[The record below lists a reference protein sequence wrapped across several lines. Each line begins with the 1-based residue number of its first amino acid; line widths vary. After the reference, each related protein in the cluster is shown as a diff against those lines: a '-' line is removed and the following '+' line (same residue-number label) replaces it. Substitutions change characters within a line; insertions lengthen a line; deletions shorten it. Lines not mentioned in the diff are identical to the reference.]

1 MQRIVSLLLSVE
13 GNLLLERYLNGR
25 SGIHRV
31 NRSVNAVVGKRKL
44 KLRRKFASRQVDA
57 EGHDGGAAPEET
69 TMEKMQENHAR
80 NGIGNGMHLDNGKK
94 SFEGY
99 CEESLLEDLHRDM
112 YAYRLNDLVDHQ
124 VRFLRD
130 LVDDPTWREIRYA

>member
-1 MQRIVSLLLSVE
+1 M

-44 KLRRKFASRQVDA
+44 KLRRKSASRQVDA

-69 TMEKMQENHAR
+69 TMEKVSLRRLHAR
-80 NGIGNGMHLDNGKK
+80 
-94 SFEGY
+94 
-99 CEESLLEDLHRDM
+99 LLHNL
-112 YAYRLNDLVDHQ
+112 L
-124 VRFLRD
+124 FLCQF
-130 LVDDPTWREIRYA
+130 